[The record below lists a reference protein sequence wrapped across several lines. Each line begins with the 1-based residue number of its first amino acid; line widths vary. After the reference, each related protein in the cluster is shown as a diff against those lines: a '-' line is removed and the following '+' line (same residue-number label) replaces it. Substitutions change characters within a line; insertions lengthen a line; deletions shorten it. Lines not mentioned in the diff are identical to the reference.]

1 MQESKIRF
9 PSAGTTVDSSN
20 TVEQHPSS
28 HTIGNTMLPAVRVQ
42 WSISATMECPHCEHD
57 NDFMQV
63 DEYWRYSQPG
73 ENKEKFFAPIEITC
87 ENCQK
92 KFTGNGSDY

>member
-1 MQESKIRF
+1 M
-9 PSAGTTVDSSN
+9 N
-20 TVEQHPSS
+20 TEQNVEGLSVSPA
-28 HTIGNTMLPAVRVQ
+28 IAKPMLPAVRVQ

-63 DEYWRYSQPG
+63 DEYWSYSQPG

-92 KFTGNGSDY
+92 EFTVNGSDY

>member
-1 MQESKIRF
+1 M
-9 PSAGTTVDSSN
+9 N
-20 TVEQHPSS
+20 TEQNVEGLNVSPA
-28 HTIGNTMLPAVRVQ
+28 IAKPMLPAVRVQ

-63 DEYWRYSQPG
+63 DEYWCYSQPG
-73 ENKEKFFAPIEITC
+73 ENKEKFFAPIEIVC

-92 KFTGNGSDY
+92 KFTVNGSDY